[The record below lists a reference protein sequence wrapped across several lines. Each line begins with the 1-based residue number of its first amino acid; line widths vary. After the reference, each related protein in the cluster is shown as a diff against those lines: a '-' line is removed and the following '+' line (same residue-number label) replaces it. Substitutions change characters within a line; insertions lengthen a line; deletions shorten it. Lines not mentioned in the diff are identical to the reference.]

1 MKKLIFAAFAAG
13 AMVLA
18 GCTKVEVKDVP
29 ENRAI
34 QFSNYVSNPVKSIDG
49 KENLEKFIVYGNT
62 DDNDVIFNGVE
73 VTWDNASS
81 TASYSPIRY
90 WTNNTYRFAAYS
102 DENAAIEQG
111 TVTFNYN
118 ASGTT
123 AYLGISDYVVEDG
136 SKDLIYATTGQQEYT
151 YNGSD
156 ATMPSVELEFKH
168 ILSQIEFNFT
178 KDETL
183 DGHDITISDIKV
195 NAVSTG
201 SYNAASLDN
210 TWTPAMDKM
219 DYTFTPDNAV
229 ISGNVADANVTTSK
243 ASLILL
249 PQSVTGYKV
258 TFTLTWKKFNADGT
272 EAEEQVTD
280 KFEVSIAGAENGEWA
295 PGKHYI
301 YSATINASNLGEIPI
316 VFTVTDDFNWENGTV
331 TTPGDIV
338 TIE

>member
-73 VTWDNASS
+73 VTWDNASN
-81 TASYSPIRY
+81 TASYSPTRY

-102 DENAAIEQG
+102 EENAAIEQG

-118 ASGTT
+118 ATGT
-123 AYLGISDYVVEDG
+123 AYLAISGYVVENG
-136 SKDLIYATTGQQEYT
+136 SKDLIYATTGQNEYT
-151 YNGSD
+151 YNGSE
-156 ATMPSVELEFKH
+156 ANMPSVELEFKH

-195 NAVSTG
+195 NAVSKG
-201 SYNAASLDN
+201 SYNTASLDN
-210 TWTPAMDKM
+210 AWIPAADKA

-229 ISGNVADANVTTSK
+229 ISGNVADASVTTSK

-249 PQSVTGYKV
+249 PQGVTNYKV
-258 TFTLTWKKFNADGT
+258 TFTLTWNKFNADGS
-272 EAEEQVTD
+272 EAEEEMTD
-280 KFEVSIAGAENGEWA
+280 NFEVSIAGAENGEWA

-338 TIE
+338 PID